1 MPSVFGIFCGCLKPT
16 GTAALGCANDLEV
29 SRLRLTARVKCI
41 ESDVFHPD
49 SIVNQF
55 GGLLVIPFGQLRRN
69 RRQITKQSA
78 GAMIRSRCEVHLRGG
93 GGCGITVGRA
103 DISGAE

>member
-16 GTAALGCANDLEV
+16 GTAASGCTNDIEV

-41 ESDVFHPD
+41 ESDGFHPD
-49 SIVNQF
+49 NIVNQF
-55 GGLLVIPFGQLRRN
+55 GALLVIPFGQLRRN

-93 GGCGITVGRA
+93 GGCGIAVGRA